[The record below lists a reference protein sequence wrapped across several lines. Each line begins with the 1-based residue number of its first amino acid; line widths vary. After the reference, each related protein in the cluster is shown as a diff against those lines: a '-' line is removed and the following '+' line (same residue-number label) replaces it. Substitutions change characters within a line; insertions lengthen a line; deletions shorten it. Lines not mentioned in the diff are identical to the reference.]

1 MKFRELIK
9 YQLDTGKPLS
19 RQQKLVR
26 LLLGFLLL
34 MLLLTLLSR
43 AADSLTVA
51 RVTTE
56 RPENAAIEHQVRKD
70 GILGANHES
79 AAVAVGGILVRS
91 VEVHL
96 GSLVKEGD
104 LLFTLDTADV
114 QRQLAEKR
122 LERQKY
128 QLQLAAAQRAQQ
140 KEETAAERA
149 QERAEEDYEYA
160 LEKAQSEMRRAKSD
174 WKDAEDRVDEF
185 WDDHDRDDDDDW
197 SIGSSRSELDTLEE
211 RAKEKKR
218 AYNDALRAR
227 DEAVLAAKRAIE
239 DAALTD
245 PEGAEAQVLALD
257 IQLLDLQIA
266 DLQTVLAQEGQV
278 LSELDGVVTELGI
291 STGKKTTGEASVVI
305 AESSQGWR
313 LGVTLDS
320 DEAKDAARGDRVSV
334 FLPGKQKEIQS
345 VIETIAPSSQ
355 EPGAVEVV
363 ALVPE
368 GELGQSATM
377 QISKKG
383 DNYPVCVPIG
393 ALHGAEGDQYV
404 LRLTESETVLG
415 RVKTA
420 ERVSVTLEDSN
431 DTRAAVS
438 GALSGQDEII
448 VSSSKSIDD
457 GDRVRLEE
465 PQP

>member
-1 MKFRELIK
+1 MRSPVKNLLAR
-9 YQLDTGKPLS
+9 LS
-19 RQQKLVR
+19 GAQRASLR
-26 LLLGFLLL
+26 LLSLFFGAILLF
-34 MLLLTLLSR
+34 TFLSR
-43 AADSLTVA
+43 AIDSFSVPLIGTA
-51 RVTTE
+51 KPKPGTLLHTASGFGTAESAQQIPVTTL
-56 RPENAAIEHQVRKD
+56 PDCLIMDV
-70 GILGANHES
+70 
-79 AAVAVGGILVRS
+79 LVREGQS
-91 VEVHL
+91 VQEGDTL
-96 GSLVKEGD
+96 LALDLEDLEQKIAQAQDEISRAALMSEYYGSLAGE
-104 LLFTLDTADV
+104 DT
-114 QRQLAEKR
+114 RRAEK
-122 LERQKY
+122 L
-128 QLQLAAAQRAQQ
+128 L
-140 KEETAAERA
+140 
-149 QERAEEDYEYA
+149 ERAEEDYEYA

-320 DEAKDAARGDRVSV
+320 DEAKYAARGDRVSV

-448 VSSSKSIDD
+448 VSSSKSIYD